1 MDPEDAHDHMMK
13 VGQFLGKYPLAR
25 NITKQIFSFEDP
37 RLTQTINGI
46 TFKNPVGLS
55 AGFDKNALLTDIL
68 PSVGFGF
75 LELGSI
81 TGEPCPGNPRPRLW
95 RLPKS
100 QGLIVY
106 YGLKNDGCEAIA
118 ERLKVKD
125 FSVPIGISIAKTNNA
140 QTCETQAGIDDY
152 VKAYKTLSGVGNYDT
167 INISCPNTFGGQP
180 FTDKTRLDGL
190 LGALNQVRNKKPM
203 YIKFS
208 PDLSDEVLHDLVETA
223 MVHKVDGIICSNL
236 TKKKENDRIMEP
248 LPTDKGGMSGKIVE
262 GLANDQIQKVYK
274 MTEGKMTI
282 IGVGGVFSAEN
293 AYQKIRSGA
302 NLLQLITGMIFEG
315 PQVIGEINSGLVK
328 LLERDGFKNISEARG
343 VDVKY

>member
-13 VGQFLGKYPLAR
+13 VGQCLGKYSLTQA
-25 NITKQIFSFEDP
+25 ITKYIFSFEDP
-37 RLTQTINGI
+37 RLTQTIDGI

-106 YGLKNDGCEAIA
+106 YGLKNDGCEVIA
-118 ERLKVKD
+118 ERLKMKD

-152 VKAYKTLSGVGNYDT
+152 VKAYKTLSSVGNYDT

-180 FTDKTRLDGL
+180 FTDKTRLDEL
-190 LGALNQVRNKKPM
+190 LGAVNQVRNKKPM

-208 PDLSDEVLHDLVETA
+208 PDLSDEVLQDLIETA
-223 MVHKVDGIICSNL
+223 MTHKVDGIICSNL
-236 TKKKENDRIMEP
+236 TKKKENDRIVEP
-248 LPTDKGGMSGKIVE
+248 LPTDKGGISGKVVE
-262 GLANDQIQKVYK
+262 GLANQQIQKVYK
-274 MTEGKMTI
+274 LTGGKMTI
-282 IGVGGVFSAEN
+282 IGVGGIFSAED
-293 AYQKIRSGA
+293 AYKKIRSGA
-302 NLLQLITGMIFEG
+302 NLLQMITGMIFEG

-343 VDVKY
+343 VDVK

>member
-13 VGQFLGKYPLAR
+13 VGQCLGKYSLTQT
-25 NITKQIFSFEDP
+25 ITKHIFSFEDE
-37 RLTQTINGI
+37 RLTQTVNGI

-81 TGEPCPGNPRPRLW
+81 TGEPCPGNPKPRLW

-118 ERLKVKD
+118 RRLEGKSV
-125 FSVPIGISIAKTNNA
+125 SVPIGMSIAKTNNA

-152 VKAYKTLSGVGNYDT
+152 LKAYKTLSHIGSYDT

-180 FTDKTRLDGL
+180 FTDKERLNQL
-190 LGALNQVRNKKPM
+190 LTVLNQVRNKKPM

-208 PDLSDEVLHDLVETA
+208 PDLSDENLDELLQVAID
-223 MVHKVDGIICSNL
+223 HKVDGIICSNL
-236 TKKKENDRIMEP
+236 TKKKENDRIVES
-248 LPTDKGGMSGKIVE
+248 LPTDKGGISGKVVE
-262 GLANDQIQKVYK
+262 GLANEQIQKVFK
-274 MTEGKMTI
+274 MTGGKMTI
-282 IGVGGVFSAEN
+282 IGVGGIFSAED
-293 AYQKIRSGA
+293 AYKKIRSGA

-315 PQVIGEINSGLVK
+315 PQLIGQINSGLVQ

-343 VDVKY
+343 VDVK

>member
-13 VGQFLGKYPLAR
+13 VGQILGKYSITQS
-25 NITKQIFSFEDP
+25 ITKQIFSFEDP
-37 RLTQTINGI
+37 RLTQIINGI

-100 QGLIVY
+100 EGLIVY

-118 ERLKVKD
+118 RRLEGKSV
-125 FSVPIGISIAKTNNA
+125 SVPIGMSIAKTNNPE
-140 QTCETQAGIDDY
+140 TCETQAGIDDY
-152 VKAYKTLSGVGNYDT
+152 VKAYKALSNIGSYDT

-180 FTDKTRLDGL
+180 FTDKTHLDGL
-190 LGALNQVRNKKPM
+190 LTALNKIRNKKPM

-208 PDLSDEVLHDLVETA
+208 PDLSDEILQDLVETA
-223 MVHKVDGIICSNL
+223 MAHKVDGIICSNL
-236 TKKKENDRIMEP
+236 TKKKENDRIVES
-248 LPTDKGGMSGKIVE
+248 LPTDKGGMSGKVVE
-262 GLANDQIQKVYK
+262 GLANLQIQKVYK
-274 MTEGKMTI
+274 LTGGEVTI
-282 IGVGGVFSAEN
+282 IGVGGIFSAED

-343 VDVKY
+343 VDVK